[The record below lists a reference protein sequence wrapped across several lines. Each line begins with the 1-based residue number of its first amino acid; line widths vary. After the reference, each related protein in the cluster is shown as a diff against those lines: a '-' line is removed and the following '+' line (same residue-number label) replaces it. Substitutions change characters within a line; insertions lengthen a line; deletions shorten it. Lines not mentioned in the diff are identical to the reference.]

1 MYLFLALIYDLISVR
16 VILCS
21 CLLLSI
27 CTVFMNTL
35 YLTDYLY
42 LLFYYISTHG
52 YVTTYINV
60 SRPYPPPPPPTRD
73 RLSGTPH
80 TQTLHTN
87 PTHIRYDTNRN

>member
-52 YVTTYINV
+52 YVTTYIHV
-60 SRPYPPPPPPTRD
+60 SRPYPRNTRSSE
-73 RLSGTPH
+73 RHTP
-80 TQTLHTN
+80 HTN